1 MPRFAALP
9 DIMKK
14 LKGAIILNLG
24 HAVNAIRFASLE
36 ILLLTIKQGLEYPVD
51 CIQKVVALL
60 LDPTGD
66 VIVFSLPHRQIRHLA
81 LSLCAY
87 INSHFHSV
95 FLPRVVPAMIA
106 AALSTPT
113 LSTVSPFPL
122 CELYSLLSAPCSSK
136 SIQECRTVTDA
147 LITEVFRNVETKRPP
162 DA

>member
-66 VIVFSLPHRQIRHLA
+66 VIVFSPPRLVPLCLYQQP
-81 LSLCAY
+81 LSLSVPPARRARHDCRR
-87 INSHFHSV
+87 SLHSRPFHGFPV
-95 FLPRVVPAMIA
+95 
-106 AALSTPT
+106 
-113 LSTVSPFPL
+113 STV
-122 CELYSLLSAPCSSK
+122 
-136 SIQECRTVTDA
+136 
-147 LITEVFRNVETKRPP
+147 
-162 DA
+162 